1 MAKKYILEG
10 DNEVNLSQL
19 ELQNLRHLI
28 GSHATA
34 EKKLQFYASQCQD
47 SQIKQMFEQSAQSAC
62 DTRKKLMSFLG

>member
-10 DNEVNLSQL
+10 DIEVNLSQL

-34 EKKLQFYASQCQD
+34 EKKLKFYASQCQD